1 MTYKSYSYGHVYMFI
16 MCIIIWY
23 NDFNN
28 TILGIIEYVFRR
40 QCRGSYWM
48 RGVRT
53 ITILYCILILIQYII
68 AYMCILYLYGIHFV
82 LFRPCEFKHPP
93 PPPPPCRRVL
103 ATDELISKR
112 IIILYYYIIVLL
124 FIEAVTTT
132 TSYIRTFALLNRCV
146 LTTFVCV

>member
-48 RGVRT
+48 RGVGT

-68 AYMCILYLYGIHFV
+68 ACMCILYLYGIHFV
-82 LFRPCEFKHPP
+82 LFRPCEFKHPPP

-132 TSYIRTFALLNRCV
+132 TIVIYGLSPC
-146 LTTFVCV
+146 